1 MKNQIHYK
9 LKQFEGQHFTNSN
22 SKAGRW
28 LNYKL
33 LKVDEGAIDASI
45 LVREDMTNPNNML
58 HGGMIAMI
66 MDELCGLAFYSLGG
80 GYYYT
85 TVNLTIDYL
94 YSAPLNTTVIAKSR
108 VMRSGKK
115 IANVECYIYDANN
128 NIIAHAKT
136 NLVNTEKKVFELSD
150 NHS

>member
-9 LKQFEGQHFTNSN
+9 LKQFEGQFFTNSN

-33 LKVDEGAIDASI
+33 LKVEEGIIEASI
-45 LVREDMTNPNNML
+45 LVREEMTNPSNML

-80 GYYYT
+80 ESYYT

-94 YSAPLNTTVIAKSR
+94 YSAPVNTTVIAKSR

-115 IANVECYIYDANN
+115 IANVECYIYDADN